1 MKANLLSIILVSG
14 IIIAPIVM
22 SASNFQTSELVIAVA
37 NSTCTT
43 MQRVSELFN
52 RQTGVRVITIC
63 KSSGRLAKGLCGK
76 SIKADFYVS
85 ANRAWMD
92 YLIKAGL
99 IEQDKI
105 SSPWSNSLVVAVPR
119 KSEIAL
125 NSLRD
130 LASPQIRKII
140 IGDPGTAPF
149 GRYAKQALQ
158 NVGVWN
164 LVRKKIGTKKHITL
178 AARTV
183 SVAKPGTIG
192 ILFRT
197 NLGESLRTALRI
209 PEDLH
214 EPIRYFAGPLS
225 TSADRAEVGAF
236 SQFLTTPTAKQIFAI
251 AGFGS

>member
-1 MKANLLSIILVSG
+1 MKANLLSTILLSG
-14 IIIAPIVM
+14 IIAAPIVM
-22 SASNFQTSELVIAVA
+22 SASNFQTSALVIAVA
-37 NSTCTT
+37 NSTCTP

-52 RQTGVRVITIC
+52 HQTGVRVITIC
-63 KSSGRLAKGLCGK
+63 KSSGRLAKGLRGK
-76 SIKADFYVS
+76 SIEADFYVS

-99 IEQDKI
+99 IQQDKI
-105 SSPWSNSLVVAVPR
+105 SSPWTNTLVVAVPR

-130 LASPQIRKII
+130 LASPQIKKII
-140 IGDPGTAPF
+140 IGDPSTAPF

-164 LVRKKIGTKKHITL
+164 LVKEKIRTRKHITL

-183 SVAKPGTIG
+183 SVAKPGTVG
-192 ILFRT
+192 ILFST

-214 EPIRYFAGPLS
+214 EPIIYFAGPL
-225 TSADRAEVGAF
+225 TASADRAEVSAF
-236 SQFLTTPTAKQIFAI
+236 SQFLTMPAAKQIFAA
-251 AGFGS
+251 AGFGN

>member
-1 MKANLLSIILVSG
+1 MKANPFSTILVSV
-14 IIIAPIVM
+14 IITAPMVM
-22 SASNFQTSELVIAVA
+22 SASNFQTSKLVIAVA
-37 NSTCTT
+37 NSTCTP
-43 MQRVSELFN
+43 MQRVTELFS

-63 KSSGRLAKGLCGK
+63 KSSGRLAKGLRGK

-99 IEQDKI
+99 IDQDKI
-105 SSPWSNSLVVAVPR
+105 SSPWTNTLVVAVPR
-119 KSEIAL
+119 KSEIEL
-125 NSLRD
+125 NSLKD
-130 LASPQIRKII
+130 LASAQIRKII

-158 NVGVWN
+158 NVGIWN
-164 LVRKKIGTKKHITL
+164 LVREKIGTKKHITL

-183 SVAKPGTIG
+183 SVAKPGTVG
-192 ILFRT
+192 ILFST

-209 PEDLH
+209 PEYLH

-225 TSADRAEVGAF
+225 SSADSAQVGAF
-236 SQFLTTPTAKQIFAI
+236 SQFLTTPAAKQIFAT